1 MTRILFDEDGNEI
14 EVPDEKE
21 LEGLKLAAK
30 KNKERKKALKE
41 LEEKIKDYEADD
53 GKRNFRALRKK
64 ADALEKALKKLGKT
78 VDDKGEIV
86 DIKGKI
92 DPDKLL
98 EEAKKAARSELI
110 QNKIDTALSK
120 IQDEDQRKVVKHYFE
135 KLSAGEELDLEK
147 VDKYLGQAA
156 KLATPEGDTN
166 NSLKDILNLDGG
178 TSRSGGGGE
187 VNFAETEEGKA
198 LAEDL
203 GLTLE
208 VPKDNG
214 GGKQE

>member
-1 MTRILFDEDGNEI
+1 MPRILFDEDGNEV

-41 LEEKIKDYEADD
+41 LEAKIKDYEADD

-78 VDDKGEIV
+78 VNDKGEIV
-86 DIKGKI
+86 DAKEKI

-156 KLATPEGDTN
+156 KLATPEGDTS
-166 NSLKDILNLDGG
+166 NSLKDILNSDGG
-178 TSRSGGGGE
+178 TSRSGAGGE

-198 LAEDL
+198 LADDL